1 MWPRCIHHDLFFLDT
16 HLIWSALLH
25 DWQRAE
31 NILLDHFHHSIKMRD
46 NQIDDVMLVCEK
58 VAKFRNVLE
67 SLILLSDHL
76 VVVVEVENLTAELNL
91 LQEMF
96 LAF

>member
-1 MWPRCIHHDLFFLDT
+1 
-16 HLIWSALLH
+16 
-25 DWQRAE
+25 
-31 NILLDHFHHSIKMRD
+31 MRD

-96 LAF
+96 LAL